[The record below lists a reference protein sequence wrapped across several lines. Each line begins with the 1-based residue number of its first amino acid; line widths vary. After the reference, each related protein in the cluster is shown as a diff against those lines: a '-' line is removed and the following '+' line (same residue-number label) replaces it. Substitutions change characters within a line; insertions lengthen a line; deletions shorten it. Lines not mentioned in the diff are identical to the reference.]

1 MLRDIQA
8 DSLIQLMLDAN
19 KNAEPDISK
28 EAQLDEEFKV
38 EQYSTVPDEIYG
50 KVYQLIDLS
59 VQSESIIKKF
69 ENKIKTIIDI
79 FEARN
84 KVYRFIKRI

>member
-50 KVYQLIDLS
+50 KVYHLIDLS